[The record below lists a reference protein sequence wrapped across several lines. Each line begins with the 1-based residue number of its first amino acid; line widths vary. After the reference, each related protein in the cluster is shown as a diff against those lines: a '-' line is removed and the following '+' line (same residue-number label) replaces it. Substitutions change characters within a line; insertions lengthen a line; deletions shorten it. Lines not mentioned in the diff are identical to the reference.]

1 MRNVGLLVSIGLAAI
16 LIITLIIPGG
26 DHGPQLAPDFT
37 LPTLDG
43 TPVTLSDYR
52 GSVVLLDFWASW
64 CSPCRKSFP
73 DLDAMASKYEDRG
86 LVLLVVSL
94 DKSADRAREY
104 LTGEGYGTTNILWG
118 SLDDARAVKTSFG
131 VVGIPRTFLIDREG
145 LIQYA
150 GSPTGITDNTIL
162 QWL

>member
-73 DLDAMASKYEDRG
+73 DLDALASKYEDRG
-86 LVLLVVSL
+86 LVL
-94 DKSADRAREY
+94 
-104 LTGEGYGTTNILWG
+104 
-118 SLDDARAVKTSFG
+118 
-131 VVGIPRTFLIDREG
+131 
-145 LIQYA
+145 
-150 GSPTGITDNTIL
+150 
-162 QWL
+162 